1 MIESALAF
9 HAVEWPAPD
18 ARLRGRVVWLRG
30 WLVGKPGSHFVDIRA
45 LGPGGVHLGVLGLPR
60 VDLAAHF
67 RAAGAW
73 LPAGFVIGVSLA
85 DGPATLHLEV
95 QDEHGRWVALQTIS
109 FVVAADGAAEAG
121 TLGLV
126 ASVPGGSST
135 ERTPHLP
142 FHGHLDQPGAG
153 ATRQHG
159 GLTVFGWLLHASA
172 PLRRVTATFDGRSF
186 FPLHH
191 SLADAALA
199 VEFPLAATRSARV
212 RGQVPAPATLATP
225 ALLRVY
231 AELADGSV
239 HLCVAKRVAWPR
251 EAAAPPLP
259 AGGPAPRVATLPALP
274 SGRPRRLLLAL
285 RTLRSEDATLRALD
299 LARFLRGTGRWVARV
314 VGTEDGDL
322 RAAFEAAGC
331 PVQLLDVGAWVD
343 SGESDANLARLDS
356 QVWWGHLDAVA
367 LFDPVSQWAGRL
379 ARRHGLAVFEDP
391 SGALAWAAPA
401 DSRLAFDAAAPLV
414 APIRGLAVHGA
425 GTLVQAAVADP
436 TGAPVVLTDW
446 RDHADETLLATA
458 LPQAPRLSCGDWP
471 ERAAACVCP
480 AFAAHPHHRLL
491 TAAASGVSVMTT
503 PSPLLV
509 RLFAHGEVTFVPPG
523 DPLALHHALADLAAN
538 PAAAARRAAAAQRVV
553 LEACEPAAQMT
564 RWLGALESAA
574 AAR

>member
-9 HAVEWPAPD
+9 HAVEWPAPN

-30 WLVGKPGSHFVDIRA
+30 WLVGKPGFRFVDVRA
-45 LGPGGVHLGVLGLPR
+45 RGPGGFHLGVLGLPR
-60 VDLAAHF
+60 FDLAAHF
-67 RAAGAW
+67 HSPHSW
-73 LPAGFVIGVSLA
+73 LPAGFAVGVPLA
-85 DGPATLHLEV
+85 HGPATLHLEA
-95 QDEHGRWVALQTIS
+95 QDEHGDWVALQTIS

-126 ASVPGGSST
+126 APQPGGSRT

-142 FHGHLDQPGAG
+142 FHGHLDQPGVD
-153 ATRQHG
+153 TIRRHG

-172 PLRRVTATFDGRSF
+172 PLRRVTATLDGLTF

-199 VEFPLAATRSARV
+199 EELLLGSARPARL
-212 RGQVPAPATLATP
+212 RGHVPAPVTLARP
-225 ALLRVY
+225 ALLRIY
-231 AELADGSV
+231 AQLDDGSV
-239 HLCVAKRVAWPR
+239 HLCFAKRVAWS
-251 EAAAPPLP
+251 EETAAPPLP
-259 AGGPAPRVATLPALP
+259 AGGPAPLVGTLPALP

-285 RTLRSEDATLRALD
+285 RTLRPDDATLRALD
-299 LARFLRGTGRWVARV
+299 LVRFLRGTGRWIARV

-343 SGESDANLARLDS
+343 SGESDAELAGLDP

-379 ARRHGLAVFEDP
+379 ARRQGLVVFEDRP
-391 SGALAWAAPA
+391 DALAWAAPA
-401 DSRLAFDAAAPLV
+401 NSRLTFDAAAPLV

-425 GTLVQAAVADP
+425 GTLVQAAVCDSAGDP
-436 TGAPVVLTDW
+436 IVLTDW
-446 RDHADETLLATA
+446 RDHADETLLSTA
-458 LPQAPRLSCGDWP
+458 LAQAPRLSRGNWP

-491 TAAASGVSVMTT
+491 TAAASGVSVVTT

-523 DPLALHHALADLAAN
+523 DPPALARALADFAAN
-538 PAAAARRAAAAQRVV
+538 PAAAARRATAAQRVV
-553 LEACEPAAQMT
+553 LDACEPAAQMT

-574 AAR
+574 TAR